1 MLGVYKLAA
10 DLARAGKHTA
20 ADICLLCVHLLRGW
34 NVFTVCVICYIKY
47 SLYTLLV
54 ASRK

>member
-34 NVFTVCVICYIKY
+34 NVFTVCIICYIKC
-47 SLYTLLV
+47 SFHALLV
-54 ASRK
+54 SNRG